1 MGRFRKAWDAL
12 IGRVEYTPPP
22 PPVVPGTDMRVSDT
36 TLAEFSITGRAPVNP
51 WTIPDAAPFAPK
63 APDGTQAQLAMDSSL
78 VPQGGGIADIYQWAM
93 NGAFS
98 EGLGFLGYP
107 YLAELTQRPEYR
119 RVSEI
124 FAAETTRKWIKLKGD
139 EDRINLIMEKLD
151 AHDIRGLFRRA
162 GELDGFFG
170 RAQIFI
176 DLGDAL
182 NSPELAKPLVPKAK
196 VNGKGKARIKNFKVI
211 EPFWS
216 YPGMYQ
222 SANPL
227 DMEFY
232 KPTQWYVMSTVVH
245 ATRLLT
251 VVGREMPDMLKP
263 AYSFGGLSLSQMIK
277 PYVDNWLRTR
287 QSVSDLLHSF
297 STMVLATDMSAV
309 IAGKS
314 PKGFLD
320 RLQIYNQARD
330 NRGILAINK
339 DTEELTNVS
348 TPLGT
353 LDKLLAQS
361 QEQIASVSGIPLVIL
376 LGVTPSGL
384 NASSD
389 GEVRTFYAT
398 VKSYQER
405 VYRSPLQTIID
416 LIQLDIDGTID
427 QEITFDFID
436 LWEMSEK
443 DKADIRKSDGD
454 LDVAYVGAGIVDNV
468 EVRNRIV
475 EDENSPY
482 FGAELSDDAP
492 AMPTIDPEDD
502 PDDEGGDDGGDDGPK
517 GAEDGAFEEN
527 KHPRADSG
535 KFGSGAGGASG
546 GASGKAKAAIK
557 TFTASPTVWK
567 SKASGIEYVANP
579 VPQVPGGEKANVRAQ
594 QEALE
599 DAFADDDT
607 SFFSNA
613 TLDPA
618 ELKSLQ
624 NQVARDQVVNV
635 ADGGTFNAKENGEA
649 PLVIRGPNGLILI
662 DGNHRASAALL
673 AGGKL
678 DAQVFDYDKWK
689 AAQAAKKVDTQKS
702 NREDDDA
709 LLAELTS

>member
-12 IGRVEYTPPP
+12 RGRVEVAPYTPP
-22 PPVVPGTDMRVSDT
+22 VVVGTDMRVSDT
-36 TLAEFSITGRAPVNP
+36 TLAEFSITGRPPVNP
-51 WTIPDAAPFAPK
+51 WTIPPAAPFAPK
-63 APDGTQAQLAMDSSL
+63 GTHGEQAQLAMDSSL
-78 VPQGGGIADIYQWAM
+78 VPTGGGIADIYQWAM

-124 FAAETTRKWIKLKGD
+124 FAAETTRKWIKLQGD
-139 EDRINLIMEKLD
+139 EKRIDKIMEALKR
-151 AHDIRGLFRRA
+151 HDIRGLFRRA

-170 RAQIFI
+170 RAQIFV
-176 DLGDAL
+176 DLGDKL
-182 NSPELAKPLVPKAK
+182 DSDELAKPLAPKAK
-196 VNGKGKARIKNFKVI
+196 INGKGKARIKNFKVI

-251 VVGREMPDMLKP
+251 IVGREMPDMLKP

-398 VKSYQER
+398 IKAYQER
-405 VYRSPLQTIID
+405 VYRSPLATIID
-416 LIQLDIDGTID
+416 LIQLDIDGKID
-427 QEITFDFID
+427 EEINFEFID
-436 LWEMSEK
+436 LWEMDEK
-443 DKADIRKSDGD
+443 DKALVRKSDAD
-454 LDVAYVGAGIVDNV
+454 MDVAYCGAGIVDNA
-468 EVRNRIV
+468 EVRARIV
-475 EDENSPY
+475 QDENSPY
-482 FGAELSDDAP
+482 YGAELSDDAP
-492 AMPTIDPEDD
+492 MT
-502 PDDEGGDDGGDDGPK
+502 PDDREDQRADLSDDEDANDGPTGPE
-517 GAEDGAFEEN
+517 GAQDAAPAAFEEG
-527 KHPRADSG
+527 KHPRATNG
-535 KFGSGAGGASG
+535 QFGSGGSSGGAGGAT
-546 GASGKAKAAIK
+546 GASSAPAP
-557 TFTASPTVWK
+557 SPP
-567 SKASGIEYVANP
+567 S
-579 VPQVPGGEKANVRAQ
+579 Q
-594 QEALE
+594 
-599 DAFADDDT
+599 
-607 SFFSNA
+607 
-613 TLDPA
+613 
-618 ELKSLQ
+618 
-624 NQVARDQVVNV
+624 
-635 ADGGTFNAKENGEA
+635 
-649 PLVIRGPNGLILI
+649 
-662 DGNHRASAALL
+662 
-673 AGGKL
+673 
-678 DAQVFDYDKWK
+678 
-689 AAQAAKKVDTQKS
+689 
-702 NREDDDA
+702 
-709 LLAELTS
+709 